1 MTRKEAKGTKRISRL
16 SRSFASF
23 VVRLSRSF
31 ASFAVQTDAPEY
43 ELYGLGEEA
52 VAVVEGRLDHE

>member
-1 MTRKEAKGTKRISRL
+1 MTRKEAKSTKGVSRLSRSFASFAVRL

-23 VVRLSRSF
+23 VV
-31 ASFAVQTDAPEY
+31 QTDALEY
-43 ELYGLGEEA
+43 ELYGLGEEE

>member
-1 MTRKEAKGTKRISRL
+1 MTRMNAKDAKGVSRL

-23 VVRLSRSF
+23 VVRLSRPF
-31 ASFAVQTDAPEY
+31 ASFVVQTDALEY
-43 ELYGLGEEA
+43 ELYELGEEE